1 MDPRKRVRD
10 RVWARQRIRALDL
23 HVPAPK
29 SGKHG
34 AVHRCLAHC
43 VVQTTRPCRLTD
55 IDDLAF
61 LHIVQDGFSVGIFDV
76 RLHRRLV
83 GGACAHEARLQLAK
97 ECERVAST
105 RIYHL
110 HALNN
115 VLELLRGDGRIKCT
129 SLLMHGSIIS

>member
-34 AVHRCLAHC
+34 AVHRCLAQC

-97 ECERVAST
+97 VWSSEVAYRGSHCSKVPT
-105 RIYHL
+105 QM
-110 HALNN
+110 AN
-115 VLELLRGDGRIKCT
+115 VRPYC
-129 SLLMHGSIIS
+129 